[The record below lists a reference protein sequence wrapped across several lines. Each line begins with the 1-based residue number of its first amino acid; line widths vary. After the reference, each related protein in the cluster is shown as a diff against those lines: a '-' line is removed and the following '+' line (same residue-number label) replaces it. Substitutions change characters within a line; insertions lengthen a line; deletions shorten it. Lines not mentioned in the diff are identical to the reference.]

1 MSILLRILVVIG
13 GTILLYSIRESNIK
27 RKITEAQSL
36 YWILMGFVIIGLG
49 IFPNIVYF
57 IANLFSVEYAPSIMF
72 AIFIMLMIYGVL
84 YCYKTGADLNN
95 KIQELAIQ
103 VSLLNE
109 ENNRLGKEVHSV
121 KENKI

>member
-1 MSILLRILVVIG
+1 MSILLRILVGIG
-13 GTILLYSIRESNIK
+13 GTVLLYNIREANIK

-36 YWILMGFVIIGLG
+36 YWVLMGFVIIGLG
-49 IFPNIVYF
+49 LFPNIIYF
-57 IANLFSVEYAPSIMF
+57 IANLFSVDYPPSIIF

-84 YCYKTGADLNN
+84 YCYKMGADLNS

-109 ENNRLGKEVHSV
+109 ENNRLKKEAHSA
-121 KENKI
+121 K